1 MILSSRFDHCEK
13 SAVLPGGDYNEK
25 GLAVLF
31 EAESPRE
38 PLSGPQGTAGL
49 LGDGPD
55 SQDHQGI
62 SMRYDASMY
71 SGGSPET
78 SASLTTMRSALQPG
92 HVSMSPSSP
101 DVSMLVAH
109 LGQGKNLVSIS
120 TLLTV

>member
-49 LGDGPD
+49 LGDSLD

-71 SGGSPET
+71 SGGSPVQL
-78 SASLTTMRSALQPG
+78 ASLTTMSSVLQSG
-92 HVSMSPSSP
+92 QVTRSPSSP

>member
-25 GLAVLF
+25 GLSVLF

-49 LGDGPD
+49 LGDSLD

-71 SGGSPET
+71 SGGSPVQL
-78 SASLTTMRSALQPG
+78 ASLTTDEFDANALTTSTWSAGSRVLYA
-92 HVSMSPSSP
+92 S
-101 DVSMLVAH
+101 LA
-109 LGQGKNLVSIS
+109 
-120 TLLTV
+120 